1 MSDLQMKTI
10 RNMLRESG
18 GSKGMTI
25 AQRRESMASMTEVLP
40 IPANT
45 EISKVDG
52 AVQGEWVTTGKTN
65 PQRTI
70 LYLHGGAY
78 IAGAPKTH
86 RSLVAALCNSCQS
99 RAFVAQYRLAP
110 EHPYPAA
117 VEDAVAAYKWL
128 LESPE
133 MAVFGEDAAKHITV
147 AGDSAGGALSL
158 AMLVSAREQGL
169 PMPAAAVCMSPWAD
183 LSCSGVGYSTR
194 AESDP
199 ITDGDNISDLAKI
212 YLNGEDPKSPL
223 ASPAFADLS
232 GLPPLLIQ
240 VGSDE
245 VLMGDSLLV
254 EARAHDCGTKATLE
268 IWAGM
273 VHVWHAFYPML
284 SEGQDAIDRIG
295 SFLDSHWS
303 ESH

>member
-1 MSDLQMKTI
+1 MSDLQMEKI
-10 RNMLRESG
+10 RKMLRESG

-25 AQRRESMASMTEVLP
+25 AQRREGLVKMTELLL

-45 EISKVDG
+45 AISIVKGDVP
-52 AVQGEWVTTGKTN
+52 GEWVTTPNTEA
-65 PQRTI
+65 QRTI

-78 IAGAPKTH
+78 IAGGPQTH
-86 RSLVAALCNSCQS
+86 RSLVGALCNACHS

-117 VEDAVAAYKWL
+117 VEDAVAAYRWL

-133 MAVFGEDAAKHITV
+133 MAQYGDDAAKHITV
-147 AGDSAGGALSL
+147 AGDSAGAALSL
-158 AMLVSAREQGL
+158 AMLVSARDQGL
-169 PMPAAAVCMSPWAD
+169 PMPAAAVCISPWAD
-183 LSCSGVGYSTR
+183 LSCSGAGYSTR
-194 AESDP
+194 ADSDP
-199 ITDGDNISDLAKI
+199 ITGGDDISDLAKI

-245 VLMGDSLLV
+245 VLMGDSLLL
-254 EARAHDCGTKATLE
+254 EARAHQCGTKATLE

-295 SFLDSHWS
+295 QFLDSHWPA
-303 ESH
+303 SH